1 MDRVLN
7 DRPNVSEKARVRVS
21 RAIEETGFVRNQAA
35 ASLARNRAFRFH
47 FLLPAHGDEYLGEV
61 LRQVHD
67 AKEAVRR
74 EMTLVEAVQVPMHNP
89 HEVAAYLSRLTPD
102 EVDGVVVMA
111 PEAPQVRDAIA
122 RLNERRV
129 RTIRFLAGRER
140 IEGEEFVGADDFAA
154 GASAAR
160 IMGGFTATRA
170 GSVMVVA
177 ESIRAPDT
185 IQRRLGFDAVMHERF
200 AHLNVLPTLEM
211 RGQEE
216 RTRAVID
223 AAFAHHDDIVAVYVA
238 SSEARLPVMAL
249 ESHRRARAL
258 VTLAHERTQ
267 FTEAALRSGALDAVI
282 AQDPGHAVR
291 SAIRILR
298 ARLQDTEPYAA
309 QERIRNE
316 ILIRENL

>member
-1 MDRVLN
+1 MLN

-35 ASLARNRAFRFH
+35 ASLARNRAFRFR
-47 FLLPAHGDEYLGEV
+47 FLLPAHGDEYLREV

-74 EMTLVEAVQVPMHNP
+74 EMTLVEAAQIPMHDP
-89 HEVAAYLSRLTPD
+89 HEVAAYLTQLTRD
-102 EVDGVVVMA
+102 EVEGVVVMA

-122 RLNERRV
+122 RLNERGV

-140 IEGEEFVGADDFAA
+140 VEGEEFVGADDVAA

-160 IMGGFTATRA
+160 ILGGFAA
-170 GSVMVVA
+170 GQGGSVMVVA

-185 IQRRLGFDAVMHERF
+185 IQRRLGFDAVMRERF
-200 AHLNVLPTLEM
+200 PKLNVLPTLET

-216 RTRAVID
+216 RTRAVIGST
-223 AAFAHHDDIVAVYVA
+223 FAHRGDIVAVYVA
-238 SSEARLPVMAL
+238 SSEARLPVTAL
-249 ESHRRARAL
+249 APHRGGCRL
-258 VTLAHERTQ
+258 VTLAHERTR
-267 FTEAALRSGALDAVI
+267 FTEAALRDGTLDAVI

-291 SAIRILR
+291 SAVRILR
-298 ARLQDTEPYAA
+298 ARLQNTEPHAA